1 MTSGKNE
8 NIVWQANK
16 VTQEDRQRVLGHPG
30 LVVWFTGLSGSG
42 KSAIAVE
49 LEKMLN
55 KGGHAV
61 YLLDGD
67 NIRHG
72 INADLGFSDGDRKE
86 NIRRVG
92 EIAALFLDAGIITLV
107 SFISPFQKDREF
119 ARERAGDDHFIEV
132 YVSTDYETC
141 AKRDPKGLYKK
152 NIKNFTGKDSAYEE
166 PIHPELVLDTIDTTP
181 AECAKIVYEVILK
194 KIKKGR
200 LKNAPL

>member
-1 MTSGKNE
+1 MTSEKNE
-8 NIVWQANK
+8 NVVWQPNK

-42 KSAIAVE
+42 KSTIAVE

-55 KGGHAV
+55 EGGYAA

-72 INADLGFSDGDRKE
+72 INVDLGFSDEDRKE
-86 NIRRVG
+86 NIRRIG
-92 EIAALFLDAGIITLV
+92 EIAALFRDAGIITLV
-107 SFISPFQKDREF
+107 SFISPFRTMREF
-119 ARERAGDDHFIEV
+119 ARERAGADHFIEV

-152 NIKNFTGKDSAYEE
+152 NIKNFTGKDSTYEE
-166 PIHPELVLDTIDTTP
+166 PIWPELVLDTVGTTP
-181 AECAKIVYEVILK
+181 AECANIVYEEILK
-194 KIKKGR
+194 KIK
-200 LKNAPL
+200 